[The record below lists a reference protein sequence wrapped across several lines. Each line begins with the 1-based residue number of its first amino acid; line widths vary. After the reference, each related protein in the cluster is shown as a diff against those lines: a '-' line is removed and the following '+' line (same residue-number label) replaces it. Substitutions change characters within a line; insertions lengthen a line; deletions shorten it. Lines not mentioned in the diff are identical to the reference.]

1 MLKETEI
8 LLCHAQLVRPSKYK
22 TSPVT
27 STVKLS
33 RVTKV
38 GFTMEFRNAKIPV
51 VLITVRNSSCGNVM
65 FSQASVSH
73 SVHWGV
79 HRSGCAWWGG
89 GMHGRGHVWQ
99 GGIYG
104 RGGIYGGG
112 HVWRAVCMAGG
123 HMGQLACRAGA
134 CVVGWGEGACVVG
147 ETVTAADGTHPTEM
161 HSCFLNVL
169 PVIPISV
176 SYFVDNSL
184 DVSGLLEEMMQKMN
198 QLNESLSQEK
208 ERVTK
213 LEGL

>member
-1 MLKETEI
+1 M
-8 LLCHAQLVRPSKYK
+8 
-22 TSPVT
+22 
-27 STVKLS
+27 
-33 RVTKV
+33 
-38 GFTMEFRNAKIPV
+38 GFTMEFRNEKITV
-51 VLITVRNSSCGNVM
+51 VLITVRNSSCGKVM

-73 SVHWGV
+73 SVHWDV
-79 HRSGCAWWGG
+79 RRSGCAWWGG
-89 GMHGRGHVWQ
+89 HAWQGACVAGGHIWWWGAFMVGAMCGGQYAWQGVIWDRGHAGWGHVWW
-99 GGIYG
+99 
-104 RGGIYGGG
+104 GGG
-112 HVWRAVCMAGG
+112 A
-123 HMGQLACRAGA
+123 
-134 CVVGWGEGACVVG
+134 ACVVG